1 MEFAI
6 ATPMNPDE
14 VVIKIITHVDCQSV
28 KKLYRQAGWWDEDDQ
43 APDAAARIDA
53 MVRGSFCFAGAFA
66 GEEMIGMGR
75 AISDG
80 ASDAYI
86 QDVTVL
92 KEFRGQRIG
101 GRIIRAISK
110 NLVSRGIGW
119 IGLVAEP
126 GTQAF
131 YRRLGFEALEGFF
144 PMRLKKERD

>member
-1 MEFAI
+1 
-6 ATPMNPDE
+6 MNPDG
-14 VVIKIITHVDCQSV
+14 VDIKIIAHVDCESV
-28 KKLYRQAGWWDEDDQ
+28 KKLYQQAGWWEEDDK
-43 APDAAARIDA
+43 APDDAARIDA
-53 MVRGSFCFAGAFA
+53 MVRGSFCFAAAFA

-92 KEFRGQRIG
+92 KEFRGLGIG

-126 GTQAF
+126 GTQSF
-131 YRRLGFEALEGFF
+131 YRRLGFEVLKDFS
-144 PMRLKKERD
+144 PMRLKKDRS